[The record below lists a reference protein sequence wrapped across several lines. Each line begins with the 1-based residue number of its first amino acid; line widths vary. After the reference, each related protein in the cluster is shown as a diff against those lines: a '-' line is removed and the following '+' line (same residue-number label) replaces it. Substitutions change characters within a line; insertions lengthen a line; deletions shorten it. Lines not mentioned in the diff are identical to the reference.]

1 MRISVIIPVKNRAD
15 LIGIT
20 LRSILAQT
28 LLPHEIIVVDD
39 ASTDDLDH
47 VLQSFG
53 PAVTKVASEGKGPGA
68 ARNTGLRMAT
78 GDAIQFFDSDD
89 LMSTNKFEVQA
100 ALLKN
105 EQADF
110 VYGPYCK
117 AEWVNGTWERKDAIM
132 QYHPLPSIPLA
143 DAVLQGWC
151 LTQTVLFNAGF
162 LRKAGPWKEGMR
174 SHEDW
179 EFGYR
184 MAKQAKKFVH
194 EDETFVIYRQHS
206 AQATQHGTAL
216 EEKINNHLLAYDA
229 IRGQLHAHPSFHSKW
244 MFNGIAGVAKNYYKK
259 STGKNLSLT
268 PAEYWGSWYR
278 RIYTKIDLKRNHS
291 GWLSIYGAKDDEQLF
306 QQYLRLFNLAS

>member
-1 MRISVIIPVKNRAD
+1 MSISVIIPVKDRAD

-39 ASTDDLDH
+39 HSSDDLDSA
-47 VLQSFG
+47 LQPFG
-53 PAVTKVASEGKGPGA
+53 SAVTRIASEGTGPGA
-68 ARNTGLRMAT
+68 ARNTGLRAAT
-78 GDAIQFFDSDD
+78 GSFIQFFDSDD

-100 ALLKN
+100 ALLKS

-117 AEWVNGTWERKDAIM
+117 AEWVHHTWERRDAIM
-132 QYHPLPSIPLA
+132 QYYPVPSIPLA

-151 LTQTVLFNAGF
+151 LTQTVLFNVDF

-184 MAKQAKKFVH
+184 MAKHAKKFVH
-194 EDETFVIYRQHS
+194 EDQTFVIYRQHQ
-206 AQATQHGTAL
+206 AQATQQGTAL
-216 EEKINNHLLAYDA
+216 EEKITNHLLAYET
-229 IRGQLHAHPSFHSKW
+229 IRGQLHASPSFHSKL
-244 MFNGIAGVAKNYYKK
+244 MFNGIAGVAKNYFKK
-259 STGKNLSLT
+259 NTGKNLHLT

-291 GWLSIYGAKDDEQLF
+291 GWLSIYGAMDDEKLF
-306 QQYLRLFNLAS
+306 QQYLRLFNLV